1 MLSQP
6 VTTESWQKRKIRT
19 DQVRCY
25 MHGDRD
31 FIDDAAITATLAPSV
46 HDNPWMGDYSGT
58 P

>member
-1 MLSQP
+1 
-6 VTTESWQKRKIRT
+6 
-19 DQVRCY
+19 

-31 FIDDAAITATLAPSV
+31 FIDDAAITATLAPPV